1 MYATIAKASELHAV
15 AVRDTRLKRKPANEQ
30 RVAKVQ
36 GSAEGLREAR
46 ASKNK
51 DNGPFSSGPRRRKKE
66 ALPVA
71 PPQIASPGPARRQR
85 LWLAKRLHLLLV
97 ILNLISLITRD
108 GIE

>member
-51 DNGPFSSGPRRRKKE
+51 DNGPPALARAAGRRR
-66 ALPVA
+66 LYRLRRLR
-71 PPQIASPGPARRQR
+71 SPR
-85 LWLAKRLHLLLV
+85 LDQLDGSDCGWLKGF
-97 ILNLISLITRD
+97 ICYW
-108 GIE
+108 